1 MIELGDCLEKLIGL
15 QHQVGRAQLLLLHVL
30 VQDQKQQLDENSS
43 VVERRGLD
51 AQRRCLRLEFGE
63 ELLVVGIGDGEVEL
77 DLLEELRVSVGN
89 NTHDREQDGHDVQR
103 IRVAIVIPENLL
115 NRVLLRKHLVQTLQ
129 Q

>member
-15 QHQVGRAQLLLLHVL
+15 QHQVRRAQLLLLHVL

-103 IRVAIVIPENLL
+103 IRVAIVIPEKLL